1 MDNDLYIL
9 NPVPYN
15 LVMGIGTL
23 NSMGLSDL
31 NLMELFICLKLSVW
45 ASFCG
50 IVALTFSI
58 CNLFK

>member
-45 ASFCG
+45 ASLRG

-58 CNLFK
+58 CNLF